1 MIGRIEG
8 QLVEITGNVILL
20 AVGGVGYE
28 VEVTHNALA
37 GLPGRDQPVR
47 LYTHFLVREDAQQ
60 LYGFA
65 SRSERDLFRVLIRIS
80 GVGPKLAMALISS
93 VSLADLASSVRSG
106 ELGVL
111 TRVPGVGRKTAERL
125 MVELRDKL
133 PETLPE
139 GMTRAPAPAI
149 GAKGLAVQEAEGAL
163 VSLGYRP
170 AEAARLVQSVEA
182 EADTAEDLVRAALR
196 RVARQTEAAS

>member
-8 QLVEITGNVILL
+8 LLVEITDNVLLL

-28 VEVTHNALA
+28 VEVSHNVLA
-37 GLPGRDQPVR
+37 GLPGRDQPVS
-47 LYTHFLVREDAQQ
+47 LYTHFVVREDAQQ

-65 SRSERDLFRVLIRIS
+65 SRPERDLFRVFIRIS
-80 GVGPKLAMALISS
+80 GVGPKLAMSLISS
-93 VSLADLASSVRSG
+93 VTLPELASSVRAG
-106 ELGVL
+106 EVGVL

-125 MVELRDKL
+125 LVELRDKL
-133 PETLPE
+133 PESVI
-139 GMTRAPAPAI
+139 PAAAAVAAVGGPAM
-149 GAKGLAVQEAEGAL
+149 QEAEQAL
-163 VSLGYRP
+163 ISLGYRP
-170 AEAARLVQSVEA
+170 TEAARLVDSIKT

>member
-8 QLVEITGNVILL
+8 QLVEITDNVILL

-28 VEVTHNALA
+28 VEVSHNVLTA
-37 GLPGRDQPVR
+37 LPGRDKAVT
-47 LYTHFLVREDAQQ
+47 LYTHFVVREDAQQ

-80 GVGPKLAMALISS
+80 GVGPKLALSLISS
-93 VSLADLASSVRSG
+93 VPLAELVASVRAG
-106 ELGVL
+106 EVGVL

-125 MVELRDKL
+125 LLELRGKL
-133 PETLPE
+133 PETFMP
-139 GMTRAPAPAI
+139 GPADVP
-149 GAKGLAVQEAEGAL
+149 GADDLAVQEAERAL
-163 VSLGYRP
+163 VTLGYR
-170 AEAARLVQSVEA
+170 AQEAARLVASIRS
-182 EADTAEDLVRAALR
+182 EADTAEQLVRAALR